1 MESEIPFDYYWR
13 NKMLANH
20 HLNVNKIISIHFNSA
35 SLQLNIRSVLR
46 QIDLNCNF
54 IITCKVSD
62 CTPVRDSSYIHFQSN
77 CRCQIL
83 TCIGQG
89 NLTISC
95 DIYIFSFICISC
107 SYTKYRCGETIYTK
121 WFSSPFSSTLSFFST
136 TSLYLYS
143 LSKKLFLQYSM
154 CCLDY
159 LYQMLLI

>member
-1 MESEIPFDYYWR
+1 MQSSPCSEERKGRVSPGVMESEIPFDYYWR
-13 NKMLANH
+13 
-20 HLNVNKIISIHFNSA
+20 NVNKIISIHFNSA

-107 SYTKYRCGETIYTK
+107 SYTTGAVKPY
-121 WFSSPFSSTLSFFST
+121 TLSGLAPHSVVP
-136 TSLYLYS
+136 
-143 LSKKLFLQYSM
+143 
-154 CCLDY
+154 
-159 LYQMLLI
+159 

>member
-1 MESEIPFDYYWR
+1 MQSSPCSEERKGRVSPGVMESEIPFDYYWR

-95 DIYIFSFICISC
+95 DIYILALSASAVAILNTGAVKP
-107 SYTKYRCGETIYTK
+107 Y
-121 WFSSPFSSTLSFFST
+121 TLSGLAPHSVVP
-136 TSLYLYS
+136 
-143 LSKKLFLQYSM
+143 
-154 CCLDY
+154 
-159 LYQMLLI
+159 